1 MMSSE
6 EPSVSE
12 VCRDDSPP
20 LFLALSRPF
29 LGTLCCVSEEGV
41 AGSIVRVLSAM
52 TLVASL
58 NSPVL
63 RTLLKVKVKQLKRS
77 RMINET
83 GLKVRCK

>member
-1 MMSSE
+1 M
-6 EPSVSE
+6 
-12 VCRDDSPP
+12 
-20 LFLALSRPF
+20 
-29 LGTLCCVSEEGV
+29 SEEGV